1 IAPDQYSLS
10 EPEAVKLIYGL
21 KITFAKASWYDASSN
36 PYAEYEG
43 LFTDRNTR
51 RHASHRRLVANL
63 YSVTALR
70 SMEDSVDE
78 CIGLYEERLNEL
90 AAAGEPFDLQFWM
103 QAYAFDVISQIT
115 LSKRLGLL
123 EKGVDE
129 RNIFP
134 SLDAYLKYCAL
145 VGIFP
150 GLHKPLFWLMAK
162 LRASGMVHVTQFTRE
177 QIQTTMKGRSGE
189 KVQDGSTSFL
199 SKTMEIYERD
209 SERFPLSA
217 AYSTCIT
224 NIAAGSDT
232 TSISLCSIM
241 HNLMNRLESLIKLR
255 QEVDKKFGDLGDIRF
270 LPFKDAQSMPFLQA
284 CIKEGLRV
292 HPATGLPLARLV
304 PEGGATIGGTFFP
317 GGTTVGVNTWVAH
330 QNKNVF
336 GADAAIFR
344 PERWLEASPEQL
356 SLMNS
361 CFIPFGAGSRT
372 CIGKHI
378 SLMEM
383 NKLVPTLVRRYD
395 FSAFRPENVKY
406 LDYWF
411 VKPQD
416 MYCTVA
422 LRQGR

>member
-21 KITFAKASWYDASSN
+21 RRTFPKAAWYDASSN
-36 PYAEYEG
+36 PHAEYEG
-43 LFTDRNTR
+43 LFTDRNTT

-78 CIGLYEERLNEL
+78 CIGLYQERLDEL
-90 AAAGEPFDLQFWM
+90 AASGKPFDLQFWM
-103 QAYAFDVISQIT
+103 QSYAFDVISQIT
-115 LSKRLGLL
+115 VPKRLGLL

-129 RNIFP
+129 QNIFS
-134 SLDAYLKYCAL
+134 SLDSYLKYCAL

-150 GLHKPLFWLMAK
+150 GLHKSLFWLMAK
-162 LRASGMVHVTQFTRE
+162 LSTSGMMHVAQFTRE
-177 QIQTTMKGRSGE
+177 QIQVAMKTCSG
-189 KVQDGSTSFL
+189 KRVQDGSASFL
-199 SKTMEIYERD
+199 SKTMEIHERD
-209 SERFPLSA
+209 SERFPLNA
-217 AYSTCIT
+217 AYITCFT

-241 HNLMNRLESLIKLR
+241 HNLINHPQSLMKLR
-255 QEVDKKFGDLGDIRF
+255 EEVDEKFRNLGDSKF
-270 LPFKDAQSMPFLQA
+270 MPFQDARSMPYLQA
-284 CIKEGLRV
+284 CIKEGLRI
-292 HPATGLPLARLV
+292 HPATGLPLVRLV
-304 PEGGATIGGTFFP
+304 PEGGATISGRFFP
-317 GGTTVGVNTWVAH
+317 AGTTVGVNTWVAH
-330 QNKNVF
+330 RNKSVF

-361 CFIPFGAGSRT
+361 CFMPFGAGSRT

-383 NKLVPTLVRRYD
+383 NKLVPTLVERYD
-395 FSAFRPENVKY
+395 FTAFRPERVKY
-406 LDYWF
+406 QNYWF

-422 LRQGR
+422 LRQRR